1 MTAVDV
7 APLVLIVPGSLNT
20 RTGGY
25 IYDRRVVEGLRDRGW
40 HVDVRELDDDFPHP
54 SAGSL
59 ERAAEVLR
67 SLPAKTIVL
76 VDGLA
81 FGAMP
86 DIVIREAL
94 RLHFV
99 ALVHH
104 PLALETGL
112 DTETAAALEASEK
125 RALTAA
131 RLVIVTSQATR
142 DGLSRYDV
150 PRDRIAV
157 AEPGTDRAP
166 AARGSGSRDVAL
178 LCVASVVP
186 RKRHERLVF
195 ALDSI
200 PERNWRLT
208 CAGSLDRDP
217 ATSARLRTV
226 IESLGLSDRISFVGE
241 EDEKGL
247 AMLYD
252 TSDVFVLPSEH
263 EGYGMAL
270 AEALARGLPVIAT
283 PTGGAVELIGRG
295 DEAAGILVE
304 AGNRQELARALS
316 RVIGDR
322 QERQRLAAAAKIR
335 RDQIPTWQDTSER
348 IVEALAR
355 V

>member
-1 MTAVDV
+1 M
-7 APLVLIVPGSLNT
+7 APLVLIVPGSLYT

-25 IYDRRVVEGLRDRGW
+25 IYDRRVLEGLRDRGW
-40 HVDVRELDDDFPHP
+40 HVDVRELDDDFPRP
-54 SAGSL
+54 SPGSL
-59 ERAAEVLR
+59 QRAAEVLR
-67 SLPAKTIVL
+67 SLPARTMALI
-76 VDGLA
+76 DGLA

-86 DIVIREAL
+86 DVVIREAL
-94 RLHFV
+94 RLQLV
-99 ALVHH
+99 AIVHH

-112 DTETAAALEASEK
+112 DAETAALLEASEK

-131 RLVIVTSQATR
+131 RIVIVTSRATA
-142 DGLSRYDV
+142 DGLSRYQV
-150 PRDRIAV
+150 PRDLIAV

-186 RKRHERLVF
+186 RKRHERLVL

-217 ATSARLRTV
+217 ATSARLRTMV
-226 IESLGLSDRISFVGE
+226 EALGLSERITFVGE
-241 EDEKGL
+241 ENEEGL

-252 TSDVFVLPSEH
+252 ASDVFVLPSEY

-270 AEALARGLPVIAT
+270 AEALARALPVIAT
-283 PTGGAVELIGRG
+283 PTGGAVDLIGRG
-295 DEAAGILVE
+295 ADAAGILVE
-304 AGNRQELARALS
+304 AGNRQELQRALS
-316 RVIGDR
+316 RIIGDR
-322 QERQRLAAAAKIR
+322 EERRRLAAAAKRR
-335 RDQIPTWQDTSER
+335 RDQIPTWHDTCER

>member
-1 MTAVDV
+1 VS
-7 APLVLIVPGSLNT
+7 PLVLIVPGSLNT

-40 HVDVRELDDDFPHP
+40 QVDVRELDDDFPHP

-59 ERAAEVLR
+59 QRAAEVLR
-67 SLPAKTIVL
+67 SLPGNTMVL
-76 VDGLA
+76 IDGLA

-86 DIVIREAL
+86 DVVIQEAL
-94 RLHFV
+94 RLQFV

-112 DTETAAALEASEK
+112 DRETAALLEASEK
-125 RALTAA
+125 EALTAA
-131 RLVIVTSQATR
+131 RLVIVTSRATS
-142 DGLSRYDV
+142 DGLSRYEV

-157 AEPGTDRAP
+157 VEPGTDRVA

-186 RKRHERLVF
+186 RKRHERLVL

-217 ATSARLRTV
+217 ATSARLRTM
-226 IESLGLSDRISFVGE
+226 IEALGLSDRITLVGE
-241 EDEKGL
+241 ENEEGL

-252 TSDVFVLPSEH
+252 ASDVFVLPSEH

-270 AEALARGLPVIAT
+270 AEALARALPVIAT
-283 PTGGAVELIGRG
+283 PTGGAVELIGSG

-304 AGNRQELARALS
+304 AGNRQQLARALS
-316 RVIGDR
+316 RVIGDP
-322 QERQRLAAAAKIR
+322 QERQRLAAAAKRR
-335 RDQIPTWQDTSER
+335 RDQLPTWRDTCER